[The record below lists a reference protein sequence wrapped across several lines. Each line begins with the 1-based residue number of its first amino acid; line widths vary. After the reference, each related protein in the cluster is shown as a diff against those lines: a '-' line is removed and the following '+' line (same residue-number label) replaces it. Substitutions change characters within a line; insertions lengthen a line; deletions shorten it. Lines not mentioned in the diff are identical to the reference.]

1 MKLKEK
7 LSHFWNVTLGADYI
21 EEIDIEKSTAPEMK
35 ELKES
40 LNRIKILENR
50 QELATSTPKGGKG
63 NSGKVVETVAI
74 DPRAVKAMANL
85 AKQKQAVQ
93 KDGQEMEK

>member
-40 LNRIKILENR
+40 LNRIKFLEKR
-50 QELATSTPKGGKG
+50 QEAVTSTLKGGKG
-63 NSGKVVETVAI
+63 NSEKVVETVVI
-74 DPRAVKAMANL
+74 DPRAVKAMADL
-85 AKQKQAVQ
+85 AKAKQTVQ
-93 KDGQEMEK
+93 KDGEEIDK